1 MSNENINCYRSYDE
15 QMNILN
21 AINIDID
28 DNTDDNDIKDI
39 KNMIYD
45 LLHEKFEEPQMN
57 LEQKQ
62 EEKPIEDK
70 SETDLGTD
78 LIMDLTRKKEVMDT
92 RVKYLEKKVELK
104 KMELEKLNSQH
115 NQSELKFIT
124 SLREIRDK
132 LVKKSSEQ

>member
-28 DNTDDNDIKDI
+28 DNTDDSDIKDI

-62 EEKPIEDK
+62 EEKQIEDK

-78 LIMDLTRKKEVMDT
+78 LIIDLTRKKEVMET
-92 RVKYLEKKVELK
+92 RVKYLKKKIELK

-115 NQSELKFIT
+115 NQRELKFIT
-124 SLREIRDK
+124 SLRGIRDK
-132 LVKKSSEQ
+132 LVKKSSE